1 MQCETCHGTGQTPD
15 PVVPKCGWC
24 RDIGMAP
31 WIMGDYLHTCN
42 LCDAGKQMAALGW
55 GRNPF
60 ASDLTR
66 EFAESVLGALT
77 NEEYQR
83 ILEDYNQRNGII

>member
-24 RDIGMAP
+24 RDTGMAP
-31 WIMGDYLHTCN
+31 WIMGDYLRTCN
-42 LCDAGKQMAALGW
+42 LCDAGKQM
-55 GRNPF
+55 
-60 ASDLTR
+60 
-66 EFAESVLGALT
+66 

-83 ILEDYNQRNGII
+83 ILEYYNQHNGIV